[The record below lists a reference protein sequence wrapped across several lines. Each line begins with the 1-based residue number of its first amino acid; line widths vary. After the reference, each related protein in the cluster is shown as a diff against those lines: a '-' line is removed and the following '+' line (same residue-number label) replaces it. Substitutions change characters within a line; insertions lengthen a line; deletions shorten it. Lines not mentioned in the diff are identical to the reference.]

1 MARSAIEAM
10 AMWFKL
16 KRDSRAPEA
25 ILQRDVAHTLGS
37 QTASRDMI
45 NGEARVTGAGR
56 NRFVP
61 TLLAVF
67 LVSAILYFGRVVL
80 EPVAFVLFAMA
91 LVEPFQKAVEVK
103 MGKAMALT
111 LTILLTLLVL
121 SILVFVI
128 VWSIGD
134 VVHWGLA
141 NVDRFQSL
149 YLRARQW
156 LEGRDLFIIDLS
168 SLNSSS
174 FVGVFQAIAMQ
185 ANYFIGFAL
194 VVFLYLM
201 FGLAEMDDF
210 KTKLS
215 ALDKKMNGWSLL
227 ETSGQ
232 IAGKIRKYM
241 LIRTLASV
249 VTGVAVFLFT
259 LSIGLE
265 LAVAWGVISFVL
277 NYIPY
282 IGPLVAVILPV
293 IFATVQFESWQMA
306 AIIFGSLYL
315 IQFVIG
321 SYLEPMLTG
330 TALAISPFVMLFAFL
345 IWDFLWGMPGA
356 FIGLPVTIALF
367 TIWEQNPSTRWIA
380 NLMSTS
386 DAASRR

>member
-1 MARSAIEAM
+1 
-10 AMWFKL
+10 
-16 KRDSRAPEA
+16 
-25 ILQRDVAHTLGS
+25 
-37 QTASRDMI
+37 MI
-45 NGEARVTGAGR
+45 NGEAGVTGAGR
-56 NRFVP
+56 NRFV
-61 TLLAVF
+61 TAVF
-67 LVSAILYFGRVVL
+67 AVVLVSAILYFGRVVL

-91 LVEPFQKAVEVK
+91 LVEPFQKAVEVRI
-103 MGKAMALT
+103 GKAMALT

-306 AIIFGSLYL
+306 AVIFGSLYL

-356 FIGLPVTIALF
+356 FIGIPVTIALF

-386 DAASRR
+386 DAASRH